1 VAATVVVTSGA
12 GLGLALHPSA
22 GSPTV
27 AASDDA
33 VGPVASPTNDAK
45 TGVTARDDRAV
56 TAQER
61 PDPPMT
67 IRVNLTGDGDAR
79 WTVVTRVA
87 LEDETDRAAFRD
99 YVEDLRAG
107 ASPRPRVGY
116 SPETFRQFVDD
127 VETDTGR
134 AEMRI
139 VDPEW
144 NGTVRGDTGELWL
157 SFTWT
162 NFARTDGD
170 RVLLGDVFRTDL
182 GWFASLSSDQRLVIA
197 PPPGYAVT
205 ESPFPIEGAGTI
217 RIDGADDVPDD
228 VTAENASV
236 VYEPTASTTSDP
248 PPGGLSVELL
258 GGGVAVVI
266 LVALVAAYLVG
277 RGSERDAGGSPGA
290 AADPGTDAGAGAETS
305 DGGDAAG
312 PTAGDEGGPSPT
324 SDGEPAATG
333 EGTGGA
339 TAAGTDVQAGD
350 GTATG
355 DAAVDVADDG
365 AASPVDEELLS
376 DEERVERLL
385 ADNGGRMKQAQ
396 IVSETGWSNAKV
408 SQLLSSMDDDDR
420 VDKLR
425 IGRENL
431 ISLPEE
437 SVVGTSDS
445 SRDGDPTSTSDSG
458 EE

>member
-1 VAATVVVTSGA
+1 MTREAARLGFERFVEDALSYTVSEFSVA
-12 GLGLALHPSA
+12 
-22 GSPTV
+22 
-27 AASDDA
+27 
-33 VGPVASPTNDAK
+33 
-45 TGVTARDDRAV
+45 R
-56 TAQER
+56 
-61 PDPPMT
+61 
-67 IRVNLTGDGDAR
+67 
-79 WTVVTRVA
+79 
-87 LEDETDRAAFRD
+87 AFR
-99 YVEDLRAG
+99 
-107 ASPRPRVGY
+107 
-116 SPETFRQFVDD
+116 
-127 VETDTGR
+127 
-134 AEMRI
+134 
-139 VDPEW
+139 
-144 NGTVRGDTGELWL
+144 N
-157 SFTWT
+157 
-162 NFARTDGD
+162 
-170 RVLLGDVFRTDL
+170 
-182 GWFASLSSDQRLVIA
+182 
-197 PPPGYAVT
+197 
-205 ESPFPIEGAGTI
+205 
-217 RIDGADDVPDD
+217 
-228 VTAENASV
+228 
-236 VYEPTASTTSDP
+236 
-248 PPGGLSVELL
+248 
-258 GGGVAVVI
+258 
-266 LVALVAAYLVG
+266 
-277 RGSERDAGGSPGA
+277 GSPGA
-290 AADPGTDAGAGAETS
+290 AADPGTDAGTGAETG

-355 DAAVDVADDG
+355 DAAPSSATST

-445 SRDGDPTSTSDSG
+445 SRDGDPTSASDSG